1 VISRRVV
8 NASPLIYLTHV
19 GLLEV
24 LDEPG
29 VPVAVPDRVL
39 AEIGVRGASDPAMIA
54 VGAAPWIQIVPTPAI
69 PKDVSDWGLDPGES
83 AVLALAL
90 EQPGSQAILDDLD
103 ARRCAAS
110 LGISTQGTLGLLVVA
125 KRLGLIA
132 EVRPLI
138 DQLRRAGFYLSQK
151 LAERVLRAAGE

>member
-1 VISRRVV
+1 V

-24 LDEPG
+24 LNEPG
-29 VPVAVPDRVL
+29 VPVVVPDQII
-39 AEIGVRGASDPAMIA
+39 AEIGAHGATDPAVIA
-54 VGAAPWIQIVPTPAI
+54 VAASPWIRVFPNPIL
-69 PKDVSDWGLDPGES
+69 PKDVTDWGLDPGES

-90 EQPGSQAILDDLD
+90 EEPGSQAILDDLA
-103 ARRCAAS
+103 ARHCAAS
-110 LGISTQGTLGLLVVA
+110 LGISTQGTLGLMVVA
-125 KRLGLIA
+125 KQLGLIP

-138 DQLRRAGFYLSQK
+138 HAVRQAGFYVSDK

>member
-1 VISRRVV
+1 V

-24 LDEPG
+24 LNEPG
-29 VPVAVPDRVL
+29 VPVVIPDRVA
-39 AEIGVRGASDPAMIA
+39 AEIGAHGATDPAVIA
-54 VGAAPWIQIVPTPAI
+54 VAAAHWIQVAPDPVI
-69 PKDVSDWGLDPGES
+69 PQPVADWGLDAGES

-90 EQPGSQAILDDLD
+90 EQPGSQAVLDDLA
-103 ARRCAAS
+103 ARHCAAA
-110 LGISTQGTLGLLVVA
+110 LGIATQGTLGLMVVA
-125 KRLGLIA
+125 KQLGLIP

-138 DQLRRAGFYLSQK
+138 QTVKQAGFYVSDK

>member
-1 VISRRVV
+1 VISRRVA

-29 VPVAVPDRVL
+29 VPVVVPDRVL
-39 AEIGVRGASDPAMIA
+39 AEIGAHGATDPAVLA
-54 VGAAPWIQIVPTPAI
+54 VGAASWIQVVPAPTI
-69 PKDVSDWGLDPGES
+69 PKEVSDWGLDPGES

-103 ARRCAAS
+103 ARHCAAS
-110 LGISTQGTLGLLVVA
+110 LNIPTQGTLGLMVVA
-125 KRLGLIA
+125 KRLGLIS

-138 DQLRRAGFYLSQK
+138 DQLRLAGFYLSQK

>member
-1 VISRRVV
+1 V

-19 GLLEV
+19 GLLDV

-29 VPVAVPDRVL
+29 VPVVVPDRVL
-39 AEIGVRGASDPAMIA
+39 AEIGAHGATDPAVIA
-54 VGAAPWIQIVPTPAI
+54 VRAAAWIQVVPTPTI
-69 PKDVSDWGLDPGES
+69 PDEVSDWGLDPGES

-103 ARRCAAS
+103 ARRCAIS
-110 LGISTQGTLGLLVVA
+110 LGLSTQGTLGLMLVA
-125 KRLGLIA
+125 KQLGLIA
-132 EVRPLI
+132 EVRPVI
-138 DQLRRAGFYLSQK
+138 DRLRRAGFYMSQN